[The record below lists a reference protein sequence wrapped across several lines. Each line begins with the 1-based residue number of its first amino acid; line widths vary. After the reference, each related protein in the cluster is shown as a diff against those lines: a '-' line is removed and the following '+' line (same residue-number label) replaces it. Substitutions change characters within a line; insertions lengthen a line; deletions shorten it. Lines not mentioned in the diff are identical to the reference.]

1 MPPTKRN
8 ARPPK
13 RRRAPKPGKAT
24 AHRRNIGKLFEALVA
39 LQARLR
45 APKGCPWDREQ
56 THDTLRPYLIEEA
69 YEVLDALDSGDA
81 NHIAEELGDL
91 LLQVVFHA
99 QLGAEAGRFDI
110 ADVIQHI
117 HTKLVRRHPHVFG
130 KVKADTAAQVVKKW
144 EELKAEERASKPAS
158 AGDRRKE
165 GSAPPSIL
173 DGVPRTLPAL
183 LEAQQLARKAAKV
196 GFDWREP
203 AQVLDKVTEEV
214 AELLVAL
221 ALNDRVQEEEEVGD
235 LLFVCVNVARLLN
248 LDSEIALKKANLKF
262 VRRFRQM
269 EQTAAG
275 RGQQLSKL
283 SADQLEALWTAA
295 KRTES
300 EAQIGNSR

>member
-1 MPPTKRN
+1 MPPAKRN
-8 ARPPK
+8 ARSPK
-13 RRRAPKPGKAT
+13 RRRAPKAGRAAT
-24 AHRRNIGKLFEALVA
+24 RKRNAGKLFEALVA

-45 APKGCPWDREQ
+45 APNGCPWDREQ

-110 ADVIQHI
+110 ADVIQQI

-130 KVKADTAAQVVKKW
+130 KVKVDTAEQVLKKW
-144 EELKAEERASKPAS
+144 EELKAEERAGKQASKSAQGKQATVPAS
-158 AGDRRKE
+158 V
-165 GSAPPSIL
+165 L
-173 DGVPRTLPAL
+173 DAVSRTLPAL
-183 LEAQQLARKAAKV
+183 LEAQQLTRKAAKV

-203 AQVLDKVTEEV
+203 AQVLDKLPEEA
-214 AELLVAL
+214 AELLVAV
-221 ALNDRVQEEEEVGD
+221 ALNDRVQMEEEVGD

-262 VRRFRQM
+262 ARRFRQM
-269 EQTAAG
+269 EQTATG

-283 SADQLEALWTAA
+283 SADQLEALWTEA

-300 EAQIGNSR
+300 EKVS